1 DSAYLNLSAPGG
13 TWLSNVSMNAM
24 GISWVLNQTYDL
36 LGDYS
41 FTVWVFDQSGN
52 SASSSGTISTEDTY
66 SPEASAGIDRTVD
79 VEENVTFNADQSTDN
94 YDIEN
99 YTWEFTDNGVQTL
112 YGETVTWVF
121 DTPGTYTVTLTITDY
136 AGLTDTDELV
146 ITVNDVVT
154 TGTITGTVLDQNDD
168 PVSDV
173 TVYVEGSYPRI
184 EAITDNTGSYTLEYV
199 PHGEHTLVYVHDE
212 YDRMTQNI
220 TVSAGETSNA
230 PTLQLTRAGDDGNI
244 CGLGILLLLIIGSV
258 VALMLYK
265 RKKAA
270 GIPNAVIDE
279 IFFMSTNGLL
289 IKHFTRRLKPDMDQD
304 ILSGML
310 VAVQDFI
317 KDSFRGEEG
326 GLDELKFG
334 KFQIVL
340 GRGKQ
345 TIIAALILGDD
356 IKPFKPQID
365 KCIKDIEEEFGDLL
379 EEWDGD
385 VETLTGSFKHV
396 NSLIEGKY
404 A

>member
-1 DSAYLNLSAPGG
+1 
-13 TWLSNVSMNAM
+13 
-24 GISWVLNQTYDL
+24 
-36 LGDYS
+36 
-41 FTVWVFDQSGN
+41 
-52 SASSSGTISTEDTY
+52 
-66 SPEASAGIDRTVD
+66 
-79 VEENVTFNADQSTDN
+79 
-94 YDIEN
+94 
-99 YTWEFTDNGVQTL
+99 
-112 YGETVTWVF
+112 
-121 DTPGTYTVTLTITDY
+121 DY
-136 AGLTDTDELV
+136 AGLTDTDVL
-146 ITVNDVVT
+146 ILTVNDVIT
-154 TGTITGTVLDQNDD
+154 TGTITGTVFDNNGD
-168 PVSDV
+168 PVPGV
-173 TVYVEGSYPRI
+173 TVYIEGIPGI
-184 EAITDNTGSYTLEYV
+184 EDITDNAGRYTIEDV
-199 PHGEHTLVYVHDE
+199 PQGNRTIVFFHSD
-212 YDRMTQNI
+212 YDRTTEDVEVI
-220 TVSAGETSNA
+220 AGSTVVAPNVQLVKAG
-230 PTLQLTRAGDDGNI
+230 DGNI